1 MIVSSYSKGNRRAD
15 IHNEGKGLSVYL
27 YENDAFLEV
36 RELKNYSIHYA
47 ESLAENFVE
56 HVGAFYGNPKQL
68 LVE

>member
-27 YENDAFLEV
+27 YENNAFLEL

-47 ESLAENFVE
+47 ESLAENFIE
-56 HVGAFYGNPKQL
+56 HVGSFYSESKQF

>member
-1 MIVSSYSKGNRRAD
+1 MIVSSYNKGSRQAE
-15 IHNEGKGLSVYL
+15 IHNEDNGLCVRL
-27 YENDAFLEV
+27 YERGVLVDTK
-36 RELKNYSIHYA
+36 ELRNYSIHYA

>member
-1 MIVSSYSKGNRRAD
+1 MIVSSYSKGNRRAE
-15 IHNEGKGLSVYL
+15 IHNEGRELSVYL

-56 HVGAFYGNPKQL
+56 EIGSFYNMKKL

>member
-27 YENDAFLEV
+27 YENNTFLEL

-56 HVGAFYGNPKQL
+56 HVGSFYSEGKQF

>member
-1 MIVSSYSKGNRRAD
+1 MIVGTYSKDNRRAD

-27 YENDAFLEV
+27 YENDVFLEV

-56 HVGAFYGNPKQL
+56 HVGSFYGNPKQL